1 MQFTATTAHDV
12 AAAQAFVTSRAPRL
26 SMSEMTTYRWSFL
39 EDVSSYPSAGLS
51 AVGIWRQKLEE
62 FGEERGIELLRE
74 SQLEV
79 SSLSHAGGFTGS
91 DGLSFREAMDDALD
105 QVAIAG
111 ALQAE
116 TLVVISGAR
125 AGHTGNHARRLLRDA
140 LTELG
145 DAAAECRLQIAVQPL
160 HAQLGNRWSFLHSIE
175 PTLEVLDR
183 CDHPHVGMAFDVS
196 QFWRE
201 ADLCRKIS
209 LAAPWIR
216 LVQISDCRGTTRSD
230 GNDHCLPGRGM
241 IPLVDILATLQ
252 QAGYPGYYEVQ
263 IQSDECWRADY
274 PTLIKECHD
283 ALLPLWTLA
292 QRSPMGPVSAGNH
305 PAGGANVA
313 SLQPTSSSGNT
324 CVPGATPS
332 V

>member
-1 MQFTATTAHDV
+1 MQPTATTAHDV
-12 AAAQAFVTSRAPRL
+12 AAAQASVVSRAPRL

-39 EDVSSYPSAGLS
+39 EDVSSYPGAGLS
-51 AVGIWRQKLEE
+51 ALGVWRQKLEE

-79 SSLSHAGGFTGS
+79 SSLSCAGGFTGS
-91 DGLSFREAMDDALD
+91 DGLSFREALDDALD
-105 QVAIAG
+105 QVSIAG

-116 TLVVISGAR
+116 TLVVVSGGR

-145 DAAAECRLQIAVQPL
+145 DAAAGVRLQIAVQPL
-160 HAQLGNRWSFLHSIE
+160 HSQLGSRWSFLHSIE

-201 ADLCRKIS
+201 AELCRKIS
-209 LAAPWIR
+209 LASPWIR
-216 LVQISDCRGTTRSD
+216 LVQINDCRGAMRGD

-241 IPLVDILATLQ
+241 VPLVDILAALQ
-252 QAGYPGYYEVQ
+252 QSGYAGYYEVQ

-274 PTLIKECHD
+274 PTLIKECCES
-283 ALLPLWTLA
+283 LLPLWMLA
-292 QRSPMGPVSAGNH
+292 HRSHTAVSPVASHLPGLQPAASAGS
-305 PAGGANVA
+305 V
-313 SLQPTSSSGNT
+313 
-324 CVPGATPS
+324 CVPGATPT